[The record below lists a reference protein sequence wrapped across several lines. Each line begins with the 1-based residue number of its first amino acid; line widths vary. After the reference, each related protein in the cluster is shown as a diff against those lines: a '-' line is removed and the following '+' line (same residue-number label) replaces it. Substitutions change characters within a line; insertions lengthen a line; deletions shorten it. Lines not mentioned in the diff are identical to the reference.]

1 MGGYPARF
9 PAKGTDGRKP
19 PLFAAVLRQCYN
31 FCLPMEE
38 IFKRFLDVLPVP
50 LLVAVGAVVAIAWL
64 LKQLRPNSEYG
75 DVLRDRPFR
84 RASLFIVAVLLM
96 YLGARYIWI
105 YATAVDFRPG
115 ERGIYVAEFKDDKD
129 NVVQRHVVE
138 LIRSL
143 IADDPSLSSVRI
155 EPYHGIPSS
164 DAEARNVADR
174 HHAVATVWGTVIS
187 ESEVHMVSFE
197 VTPRDEHQGIRKFC
211 PKYPE
216 IGDFTEPL
224 VAFVKTSVPA
234 ASSRQEDAQNS
245 YMQQQFQELRGE
257 NQRLSSIVD
266 QLQRNID
273 AMQSQPS
280 ITHGGGD
287 ASAAATTEE
296 SATKKRRFGIF
307 IGINDYASLGSRL
320 MFPSNDAHAMA
331 DAFRS
336 GSGLQNTVVTL
347 IDAGATRE
355 HLLSSMED
363 IARQVQPEDQV
374 WLYFAGIGFQYGSQ
388 PSSYL
393 ALAGTQAASLQA
405 GSLSSDELLRWV
417 KDLKAKQVLLLIDAC
432 YSGGMLHRGISLSP
446 ASSAAYRAQ
455 IEKRSGRVLIAAGQA
470 DQLAFED
477 ANLGHGIFTYYLLRG
492 LAGAADAD
500 SDGYITAMELSSYVT
515 SEVAGHS
522 SGRVQVPY
530 TSALDGMGDLVI
542 AEIKSSKSTVTR

>member
-1 MGGYPARF
+1 
-9 PAKGTDGRKP
+9 
-19 PLFAAVLRQCYN
+19 
-31 FCLPMEE
+31 MEE

-75 DVLRDRPFR
+75 DVLRDRTFR
-84 RASLFIVAVLLM
+84 RASLFIVALLLM

-197 VTPRDEHQGIRKFC
+197 VTPRDEHHGIRKFC

-273 AMQSQPS
+273 AMRSQPS

-287 ASAAATTEE
+287 GSAAATTEE

-331 DAFRS
+331 EAFRS

-355 HLLSSMED
+355 HVLSSMED

-374 WLYFAGIGFQYGSQ
+374 WLYIAGIGFQYGRQ

-393 ALAGTQAASLQA
+393 ALAGTRAASLQA

-446 ASSAAYRAQ
+446 ASGAAYRAQ
-455 IEKRSGRVLIAAGQA
+455 IEKRGGRVLIAAGQA

-492 LAGAADAD
+492 LTGAADAD